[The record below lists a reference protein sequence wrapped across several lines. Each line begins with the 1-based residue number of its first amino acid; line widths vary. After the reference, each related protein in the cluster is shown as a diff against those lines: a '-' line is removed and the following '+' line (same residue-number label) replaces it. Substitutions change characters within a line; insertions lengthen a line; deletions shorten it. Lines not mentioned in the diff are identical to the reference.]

1 MKERKS
7 EVLKMRFNVVERDPE
22 MMFSGVRNNLEN
34 LLNAVMIGDASDL
47 ENRMYQPLSEVR
59 ENDTEY
65 KVSVQLPGIKKEDI
79 NIELDK
85 NTLTISAESK
95 FEDVK
100 DNENLHYSQFSY
112 GKFHK
117 TIELAKPID
126 VEHSNCEYNDGI
138 LQITL
143 KKQEGKKETHTLKI
157 K

>member
-1 MKERKS
+1 MSKLM
-7 EVLKMRFNVVERDPE
+7 VIPN
-22 MMFSGVRNNLEN
+22 
-34 LLNAVMIGDASDL
+34 
-47 ENRMYQPLSEVR
+47 
-59 ENDTEY
+59 
-65 KVSVQLPGIKKEDI
+65 KKEDI

-126 VEHSNCEYNDGI
+126 VEHSTCEYNDGI
-138 LQITL
+138 LQVTL

>member
-1 MKERKS
+1 
-7 EVLKMRFNVVERDPE
+7 MRFNVIEKEPD
-22 MMFSGVRNNLEN
+22 MLFSGVRNNLEN
-34 LLNAVMIGDASDL
+34 LLNAVMIGDASDF

-59 ENDTEY
+59 ENETEY
-65 KVSVQLPGIKKEDI
+65 KISIQLPGIKKEDI

-117 TIELAKPID
+117 TIELAKSVD
-126 VEHSNCEYNDGI
+126 VEKSNCEYNDGI

-143 KKQEGKKETHTLKI
+143 KKQESKKEIHTLKI

>member
-1 MKERKS
+1 
-7 EVLKMRFNVVERDPE
+7 MRFNVIEKEPE
-22 MMFSGVRNNLEN
+22 MLFSGVRNNLEN
-34 LLNAVMIGDASDL
+34 LLNAVMIGDASDF

-59 ENDTEY
+59 ENETEY
-65 KVSVQLPGIKKEDI
+65 KISVQLPGIKKEDI

-85 NTLTISAESK
+85 NTLTISAECK

-117 TIELAKPID
+117 TIELAKSVD
-126 VEHSNCEYNDGI
+126 VEKSNCEYNDGI

-143 KKQEGKKETHTLKI
+143 KKQEIKKETHTLKI

>member
-1 MKERKS
+1 
-7 EVLKMRFNVVERDPE
+7 MRFNVIERDPE

-117 TIELAKPID
+117 TIELAKPVI
-126 VEHSNCEYNDGI
+126 GI
-138 LQITL
+138 
-143 KKQEGKKETHTLKI
+143 KEPAPANFPILLKI
-157 K
+157 FNAVKKALIPIKIMETIVPES

>member
-7 EVLKMRFNVVERDPE
+7 EVLKMRFNVIERDPE

-34 LLNAVMIGDASDL
+34 LLNAVMIGDASDM

-59 ENDTEY
+59 ENENEY

-95 FEDVK
+95 FEEVK

-143 KKQEGKKETHTLKI
+143 KKQESKKETHTLKI